1 MTMLSTGFGAI
12 VEPRGTQKTRRR
24 GARGALEQARRRFAE
39 GGESLDTS
47 AAAGEAAL
55 GGHQDAIS
63 AMGGQAGLVDR
74 ALDYVNNNPL
84 SVLSAGMP
92 GSGIAGAFIS
102 GIGNMNERQ
111 VQDAIEKGNFNEKG
125 ELIGTGLMGEQVAI
139 NSGPG
144 PTGGGFR
151 DNGSLSNDRSG
162 DGPGPEGPGG
172 SSATGGGAGQG
183 AARPS
188 KYWNPQTLSYE
199 DILIQPDGRRTR
211 PDGTPLFANPP
222 PMGRATMADGGSVS
236 GLIYGADGGR
246 ADTVEAELPTGGY
259 VIPATEVSARGD
271 GNTLAGA
278 LEMARDLG
286 LRMQKLPT
294 VKGGDIP
301 ARIAHGEL
309 WVAPRDVRKNGGAG
323 ALDRYVMQLR
333 QQHIN
338 KLRKLPEPA

>member
-24 GARGALEQARRRFAE
+24 GSKAPLERVRRRFAE
-39 GGESLDTS
+39 GGGTLDTDT
-47 AAAGEAAL
+47 AAGEAAVA
-55 GGHQDAIS
+55 GHSAAID
-63 AMGGQAGLVDR
+63 AMGGSAGALDR
-74 ALDYVNNNPL
+74 AMDYINSNPIG
-84 SVLSAGMP
+84 VLSAGMP
-92 GSGIAGAFIS
+92 GSGIAGAIIS
-102 GIGNMNERQ
+102 GIGSMNERQ
-111 VQDAIEKGNFNEKG
+111 VQNAIEKGNFNEKG
-125 ELIGTGLMGEQVAI
+125 ELIGAGLMGETVAI

-144 PTGGGFR
+144 PIGGGFR
-151 DNGSLSNDRSG
+151 G
-162 DGPGPEGPGG
+162 DGSESDDRG
-172 SSATGGGAGQG
+172 SGMHAADTADVASSNQGQQ

-188 KYWNPQTLSYE
+188 KHWNPRTMSYE

-211 PDGTPLFANPP
+211 PDGTPLFA
-222 PMGRATMADGGSVS
+222 DGGSVS

-246 ADTVEAELPTGGY
+246 SDTVEAELPTGGY

-286 LRMQKLPT
+286 LKMQKLPT